1 MRNQKAQRLARWSA
15 AIALLVAASVAGV
28 YLHRAYLAR
37 RERASA
43 PPALPAS
50 VEEHSAGFS
59 FSKVE
64 GDRTIYTVRAANATQ
79 FKDGNRNL
87 LEDVWITSY
96 GQQGDRNDTLRTKS
110 CDYVSASSSAA
121 GSASS
126 SSSAGSVGTMVCAGD
141 VEIDLESASDAKT
154 NPSAANGEPSP
165 AAHILHVSTSNLS
178 FEQDSGVASTDHAV
192 KFRFPGGT
200 GKALGLRFDSQ
211 QGELNLAHD
220 VEIVM
225 QPQGPP
231 AAQAAPPTE
240 ATQPANSTGSPI
252 VIRGQSM
259 VYSHTD
265 GIAHLRG
272 PAEIQDGAS
281 TLTAQAIALA
291 LDENFHA
298 QRAVA
303 SGQPELRQADPLRQ
317 IATSA
322 NEFTALFTPS
332 GSIGRIIGAG
342 NVRATSQGRGQQD
355 EFDAAHVEIEMTPAT
370 GQPRFLTAS
379 GGTKGTA
386 HVGNTTRTFS
396 TAALEMNFTQPA
408 AHHGS
413 AQLELVHTL
422 APATAEWIAPAD
434 ANAAASHASAAP
446 AAAPMQT
453 TMQTTRMSGQTLD
466 LHFAPDKQIDR
477 LTGIGGVEI
486 DQDLGAAGTRAST
499 SQNLDAHFDNAG
511 DWTTLEQS
519 GRVHYRDAQGTAE
532 SDHAHLDHATNTTTL
547 AGSVVLTD
555 PNSRTTAETATF
567 AQDTNVLHAEGRV
580 ITAELANAA
589 RPAAN
594 FSDQPARVSADH
606 LVTERAAGHATYT
619 GHARLWQGDSV
630 MQADSIEL
638 DHPAQTVTALGHVR
652 AVFPAAAWT
661 PAQPTQADAKPAGS
675 APTQKTAAQKSPP
688 QKASSSAKPAAA
700 SAAAPQPEDLWHA
713 QGDRLTYWSQ
723 KSLGRLEGNASA
735 DSQEA
740 SIRAPTIDFLFAP
753 TDANNP
759 SGQKQL
765 VQTIA
770 TGGVSV
776 RQLDR
781 RGTSQRADYT
791 VADRKFVLSGGPPV
805 LRDDSG
811 NSTTGRQL
819 TFIFADDTIVVDS
832 EEGTRTLTLHRV
844 EK

>member
-15 AIALLVAASVAGV
+15 ATAILMAASVAGV

-43 PPALPAS
+43 PPAVPATI
-50 VEEHSAGFS
+50 EERSAGFS

-64 GDRTIYTVRAANATQ
+64 GDRTIYTVRAANTTQ

-96 GQQGDRNDTLRTKS
+96 GQQGERNDTLRTNS
-110 CDYVSASSSAA
+110 CDYI
-121 GSASS
+121 SASS
-126 SSSAGSVGTMVCAGD
+126 SSSSGGSKPSPSSSEGSGGAMICTGD
-141 VEIDLESASDAKT
+141 VEIDLESAADAKIY
-154 NPSAANGEPSP
+154 PSGANGEPSP
-165 AAHILHVSTSNLS
+165 AAHVLHVTTSNLS
-178 FEQDSGVASTDHAV
+178 FEQDSGIASTEHTV
-192 KFRFPGGT
+192 NFRFPTGA
-200 GKALGLRFDSQ
+200 GKAVGMRFDSQ
-211 QGELNLAHD
+211 QGELDLLHD
-220 VEIVM
+220 VEIAM
-225 QPQGPP
+225 QPQSPG
-231 AAQAAPPTE
+231 AAQARPATDTAAP
-240 ATQPANSTGSPI
+240 AISASSPV
-252 VIRGQSM
+252 VIHGQSM

-265 GIAHLRG
+265 GVAHLRG
-272 PAEIQDGAS
+272 PAEIQDAAS
-281 TLTAQAIALA
+281 TLSAQAIALY

-303 SGQPELRQADPLRQ
+303 SGQPVLRQADPQRQ
-317 IATSA
+317 VATSA
-322 NEFTALFTPS
+322 DNFTAIFTPA
-332 GSIGRIIGAG
+332 GSIGRISADG
-342 NVRATSQGRGQQD
+342 NVRASSDGRGEQD
-355 EFDAAHVEIEMTPAT
+355 TFDAAHVELEMAPGS
-370 GQPRFLTAS
+370 GQPRLLTAS

-386 HVGNTTRTFS
+386 HVGSSTRTFA
-396 TAALEMNFTQPA
+396 TAALEVSFTQPV
-408 AHHGS
+408 AHRGS
-413 AQLELVHTL
+413 AQPELVHTL
-422 APATAEWIAPAD
+422 APATAEWIAQA
-434 ANAAASHASAAP
+434 AASNAAAPS
-446 AAAPMQT
+446 
-453 TMQTTRMSGQTLD
+453 MQTTRMSGQSLD
-466 LHFAPDKQIDR
+466 LHFAPNRQIDH
-477 LTGIGGVEI
+477 LTGTGGVEI
-486 DQDLGAAGTRAST
+486 DQDLGAAGTRTST

-511 DWTTLEQS
+511 GWTTVEQS
-519 GRVHYRDAQGTAE
+519 GRVHYRDPQGTAE
-532 SDHAHLDHATNTTTL
+532 ADHAHLDRATNTATL
-547 AGSVVLTD
+547 TGGVVLTD
-555 PNSRTTAETATF
+555 ATSRTTAETATF
-567 AQDTNVLHAEGRV
+567 AHDTGVLHAEGRV

-589 RPAAN
+589 RPVAN
-594 FSDQPARVSADH
+594 FSEQPARVSADH
-606 LVTERAAGHATYT
+606 LVAERAAGHATYS
-619 GHARLWQGDSV
+619 GHARLWQGDAV
-630 MQADSIEL
+630 MEADSIEL
-638 DHPAQTVTALGHVR
+638 DNPAQTVTAQSHVR

-661 PAQPTQADAKPAGS
+661 PSQPTRAGAKPAGG
-675 APTQKTAAQKSPP
+675 
-688 QKASSSAKPAAA
+688 AK
-700 SAAAPQPEDLWHA
+700 PQPENLWHA

-753 TDANNP
+753 IDANNP

-765 VQTIA
+765 VRSIA